1 MILTPEQTA
10 NTLPDE
16 KMVPEAEDIVSTLEP
31 EESRESLSDFAI
43 PNAKSSLLKNKRTK
57 EKKIKDVVA
66 LVKEWRKP
74 YEIGVPDEQGNLVKL
89 SLEDSAKRLGMSK
102 KSLDDYLLQ
111 IRYEKQF
118 LFNLLIVILTRGG
131 KKYRFDFDKRG
142 EEGVGVLRAFVKKAK
157 TSKDQV
163 STTAQN
169 STNADEEDFLLRKKE
184 AKQQKKKVTFALQ
197 GSTLSTR
204 SKKISK

>member
-111 IRYEKQF
+111 IRYEKNF
-118 LFNLLIVILTRGG
+118 FSI
-131 KKYRFDFDKRG
+131 Y
-142 EEGVGVLRAFVKKAK
+142 
-157 TSKDQV
+157 
-163 STTAQN
+163 
-169 STNADEEDFLLRKKE
+169 
-184 AKQQKKKVTFALQ
+184 
-197 GSTLSTR
+197 
-204 SKKISK
+204 